1 MMIRRQPVW
10 WYNVYTHTQPLSTPP
25 KLPKY
30 ARNDIQGVIRILSNE
45 QSATDISLLKI
56 PQLRHGRGNYLH
68 HTTPWLLSNEHHV
81 SFHKVTKSF
90 NHMVLQVLLKYFSSC
105 ITRTT
110 RSKAPDNVLGVSGPK
125 KFWMP
130 WRMTHR

>member
-1 MMIRRQPVW
+1 MMIRRQPGW

-56 PQLRHGRGNYLH
+56 PQLRHARGNYLH
-68 HTTPWLLSNEHHV
+68 HTTPWLLSNDHHV

-105 ITRTT
+105 ITTTT